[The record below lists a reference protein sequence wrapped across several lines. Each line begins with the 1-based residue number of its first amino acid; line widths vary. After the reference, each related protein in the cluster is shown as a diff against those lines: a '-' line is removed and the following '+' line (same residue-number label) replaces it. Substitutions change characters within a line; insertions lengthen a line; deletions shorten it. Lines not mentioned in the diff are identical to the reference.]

1 MPLGSGQKRSRPP
14 LLVLLGAGAS
24 IPFVSG
30 VRDLTDRLLAWDKYR
45 APGIGDGDLVSPSDR
60 WNTTAAPLLTR
71 GPSDTRP
78 PFFKALRGIVASA
91 YSDNGAALTFEHLI
105 HACDELAHVL
115 PDDPDR
121 YDRSRWM
128 LQPFFEV
135 RQKYAAWVGPRVPR
149 MMSFVAEEARYF
161 ILEHVA
167 QECEALTNPT
177 PVSDGL
183 GKLADRFLLRSH
195 SLNYDDLAL
204 AAGVSFYTGF
214 DENTGEFR
222 PEYPWPTD
230 IHTFAQLH
238 GSVRWGL
245 VDSQILA
252 CECIDKARANWESG
266 FNQQVVQDG
275 HALPRVPMITGFRKP
290 DLLLERPFGT
300 YLHVFHEQLLA
311 TPRWLIIGYGFG
323 DPHVNRALQQA
334 WASWGLRDHPA
345 RAVVVDFLTA
355 DGRNTVAPGAED
367 RRGWAKLQALL
378 ARVFRRELDPWWHL
392 RNARPFPGAGLVRF
406 PTDRL
411 AVNFDGVGAAM
422 TTGLTDIERF
432 LTDAVIS

>member
-1 MPLGSGQKRSRPP
+1 MPLGSGQKQSRPP

-45 APGIGDGDLVSPSDR
+45 APGIGDGDLASPSDR

-91 YSDNGAALTFEHLI
+91 YSDHGAALTFEHLI

-135 RQKYAAWVGPRVPR
+135 RQKYATWAGPRVPR

-334 WASWGLRDHPA
+334 WVSWGLRDHPT

-378 ARVFRRELDPWWHL
+378 APVFRRELDPWWHL
-392 RNARPFPGAGLVRF
+392 RNARRFPETGLVRF
-406 PTDRL
+406 PTVTVRRW
-411 AVNFDGVGAAM
+411 
-422 TTGLTDIERF
+422 T
-432 LTDAVIS
+432 